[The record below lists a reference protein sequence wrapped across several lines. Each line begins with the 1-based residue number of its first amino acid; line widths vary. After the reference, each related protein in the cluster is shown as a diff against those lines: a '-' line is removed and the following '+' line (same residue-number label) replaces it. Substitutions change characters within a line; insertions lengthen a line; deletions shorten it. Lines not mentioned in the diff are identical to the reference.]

1 MVLRGGGAH
10 RRRFRMLPGGW
21 DSNDRHSPADRG
33 GRHDHPLELP
43 CGDGDPQ
50 DRPGPRRR
58 VHSGAPPGIPH
69 ASDSGST
76 GAPDPA
82 GRRARGRG
90 EHRALEPFR
99 GGVDDVARGSQGPS
113 RLLHRLDPGRSC
125 AHEAGGGEGAGVIDG
140 ARGERALRRGGRRRH
155 RRRGDGRRSGQAQRR
170 WRGLHRRQPLLR
182 PPGRRPGV
190 HREVLRGRP
199 RPEGRAGS
207 GGRGEPDRPHGDDA
221 CP

>member
-10 RRRFRMLPGGW
+10 RGRFRHLPGGRHP
-21 DSNDRHSPADRG
+21 NDRHAPADRG

-50 DRPGPRRR
+50 DRPGPGRRM
-58 VHSGAPPGIPH
+58 HGGTPPRIPH
-69 ASDSGST
+69 TSDSGGTEPS
-76 GAPDPA
+76 DPA

-99 GGVDDVARGSQGPS
+99 GGVDDVAGGPPGPS
-113 RLLHRLDPGRSC
+113 GLLHRVDSGRPC
-125 AHEAGGGEGAGVIDG
+125 AHEAGGGEGAGVVHG
-140 ARGERALRRGGRRRH
+140 ARGQRALRGGGRRRY
-155 RRRGDGRRSGQAQRR
+155 RRRGDGRCSGQAQGW
-170 WRGLHRRQPLLR
+170 WRSLHRRQPLLR

-199 RPEGRAGS
+199 RPEGRAAS
-207 GGRGEPDRPHGDDA
+207 GGQGEPDRPHGDHA